1 MESDDEDVS
10 FYINREGFPIQPE
23 YWHKLWKHA
32 KRNHAEEGEEAEN
45 RVRGNRSLSKVIQV
59 YK

>member
-45 RVRGNRSLSKVIQV
+45 RVRGNRSLSKVI
-59 YK
+59 